1 MDKIDIINFTE
12 AQYAALT
19 RGQLQEVKTSQ
30 QKKNRLHR
38 ILQENLRKEKHKLV
52 KNGLYHSEIYMLI
65 EARLFAIYEEE
76 VALIK
81 DNLLFYLRY
90 SMKPSSTE
98 DVLYEVDYTLSDTER
113 MEVVKNYYMTRYSNA
128 KERFAAFEED
138 TVAPQYLGELYAP
151 LHNYFWGLAQ

>member
-30 QKKNRLHR
+30 QKKNRLYR
-38 ILQENLRKEKHKLV
+38 ILQEDLRKEKHKLV
-52 KNGLYHSEIYMLI
+52 KNGLYNSEIYMLI
-65 EARLFAIYEEE
+65 EARLTAIYEEE

-98 DVLYEVDYTLSDTER
+98 SASYEVDYTLSDTER
-113 MEVVKNYYMTRYSNA
+113 MEVVKNYYMTCYTDA
-128 KERFAAFEED
+128 QARFDAFVAD

-151 LHNYFWGLAQ
+151 LHNYFWGLTQ

>member
-30 QKKNRLHR
+30 QKKNRLYR
-38 ILQENLRKEKHKLV
+38 ILQEDLRKEKHKLV
-52 KNGLYHSEIYMLI
+52 KNGLYNSEIYMLI
-65 EARLFAIYEEE
+65 EARLTAIYEEE

-81 DNLLFYLRY
+81 ENLLFYLRY

-98 DVLYEVDYTLSDTER
+98 SVAYEVDYTLSDTER
-113 MEVVKNYYMTRYSNA
+113 MEVVKNYYMTCYTDA
-128 KERFAAFEED
+128 QARFDAFVAD

-151 LHNYFWGLAQ
+151 LHNYFWGLTQ

>member
-30 QKKNRLHR
+30 QKKNRLYR
-38 ILQENLRKEKHKLV
+38 ILQEDLRKEKHKLV
-52 KNGLYHSEIYMLI
+52 KNGLYNSEIYMLI
-65 EARLFAIYEEE
+65 EARLTAIYEEE

-98 DVLYEVDYTLSDTER
+98 SASYEVDYTLSDTER
-113 MEVVKNYYMTRYSNA
+113 MEVVKNYYMTRYTDA
-128 KERFAAFEED
+128 KARFDAFAAD

-151 LHNYFWGLAQ
+151 LHNYFWGLTQ